1 MAEKPRSN
9 ETEEVTLKRA
19 HVHRGTAYKPGDKV
33 RMRPDQAKHLKARK
47 VAE

>member
-1 MAEKPRSN
+1 MAQKPLSN

-19 HVHRGTAYKPGDKV
+19 HIHRGEAYKPGDKV
-33 RMRPDQAKHLKARK
+33 RMRPDQAKRLKARK